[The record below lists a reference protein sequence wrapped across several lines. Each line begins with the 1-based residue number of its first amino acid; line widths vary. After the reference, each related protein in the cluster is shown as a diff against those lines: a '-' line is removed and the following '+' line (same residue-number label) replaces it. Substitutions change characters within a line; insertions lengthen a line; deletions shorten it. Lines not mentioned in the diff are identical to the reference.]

1 MSRPSAAAS
10 SHGLEV
16 AVSIELT
23 VETARKLAEEWC
35 DAWNRKDLD
44 AVMAHYTDNV
54 AFSSPTVV
62 KRWGIAD
69 GWLHGSI
76 RLRENFAIGIAV
88 EGLRFDLI
96 DVVIGVRSMCIVYR
110 RETGQVVS
118 DTVELDEQGKAARV
132 VACYGAKP

>member
-1 MSRPSAAAS
+1 
-10 SHGLEV
+10 LEV

-44 AVMAHYTDNV
+44 AVMAHYADNV

-69 GWLHGSI
+69 GWLHGGI

>member
-1 MSRPSAAAS
+1 
-10 SHGLEV
+10 LEV
-16 AVSIELT
+16 AVSFELT
-23 VETARKLAEEWC
+23 VETARALAEEWC

-44 AVMAHYTDNV
+44 AVMAHYAENV

-69 GWLHGSI
+69 GWLRGST

-88 EGLRFDLI
+88 EGLRFDLV
-96 DVVIGVRSMCIVYR
+96 DVVIGVASMCVMYR
-110 RETGQVVS
+110 RETGQLVN
-118 DTVELDEQGKAARV
+118 DTIELDQHGKAIRV

>member
-1 MSRPSAAAS
+1 MAQSRTV
-10 SHGLEV
+10 GKME
-16 AVSIELT
+16 AVSFELT
-23 VETARKLAEEWC
+23 VETARTLAEEWC

-44 AVMAHYTDNV
+44 AVMAHYAENV

-69 GWLHGSI
+69 GWLRGSR

-88 EGLRFDLI
+88 EGLRFDLV
-96 DVVIGVRSMCIVYR
+96 DVVIGVASMCVMYR
-110 RETGQVVS
+110 RETGQLVN
-118 DTVELDEQGKAARV
+118 DTVELDEQGKAIRV